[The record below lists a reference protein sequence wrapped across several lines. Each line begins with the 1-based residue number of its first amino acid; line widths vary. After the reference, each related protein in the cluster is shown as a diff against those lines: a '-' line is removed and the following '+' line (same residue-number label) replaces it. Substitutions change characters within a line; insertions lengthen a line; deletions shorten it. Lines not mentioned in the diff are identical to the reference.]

1 MAQQLSWSPE
11 AVEDLQA
18 IAEFIGRDSPFY
30 ANSVVTKMVAV
41 SRSLIEAPMIGR
53 VVPELGDD
61 QIRERFVYSY
71 RLIYRVRNQ
80 EILVAAIIHGKRLIN
95 GVTERFE

>member
-18 IAEFIGRDSPFY
+18 IAEFIGRDSLFY
-30 ANSVVTKMVAV
+30 ANSVVTKMMAV
-41 SRSLIEAPMIGR
+41 SRSLIETPMIGR

-61 QIRERFVYSY
+61 QFRERFVYSY
-71 RLIYRVRNQ
+71 RVIYRVRNE
-80 EILVAAIIHGKRLIN
+80 EILVAAIIHGKRLID
-95 GVTERFE
+95 GVAERFE